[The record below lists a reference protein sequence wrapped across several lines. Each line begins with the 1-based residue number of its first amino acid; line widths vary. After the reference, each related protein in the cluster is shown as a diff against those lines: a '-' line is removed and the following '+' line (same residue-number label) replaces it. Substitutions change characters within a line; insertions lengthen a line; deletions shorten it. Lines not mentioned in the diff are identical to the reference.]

1 MPKVKESRHFIP
13 ACLPPARRDCVS
25 LCPQRTGKRVIEN
38 PSGFGYQ
45 SVAEGVQQL

>member
-1 MPKVKESRHFIP
+1 MLKVKESRHFIP